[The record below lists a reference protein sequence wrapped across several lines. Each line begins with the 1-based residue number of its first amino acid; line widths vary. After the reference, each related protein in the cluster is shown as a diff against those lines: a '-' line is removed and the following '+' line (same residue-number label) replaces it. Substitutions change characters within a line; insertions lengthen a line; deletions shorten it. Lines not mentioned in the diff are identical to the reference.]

1 MEIITLI
8 ASSGII
14 NSLLVEHLYELYEK
28 KYEKFTYIIYFIIYT
43 VVIVFINLLKIP
55 LLNLLTNILFF
66 LFLDY
71 YFFIHENISDYFRDL
86 IYLFML
92 IMLDSIAFFLV
103 GSIYKSKKVV
113 NIFRS
118 LSSLLLVIF
127 FNTAIKKYVLK
138 TNMNSIPHVEI
149 ILYLFIT
156 IFPCL

>member
-14 NSLLVEHLYELYEK
+14 NFLLVEHLYELYEK
-28 KYEKFTYIIYFIIYT
+28 KYKKFTYIIYFIIYT

-55 LLNLLTNILFF
+55 LLNLLINILFF

-71 YFFIHENISDYFRDL
+71 YFFIHENISDYFRDF

-103 GSIYKSKKVV
+103 GSIYKSEKIV

-127 FNTAIKKYVLK
+127 FNTAKK
-138 TNMNSIPHVEI
+138 NM
-149 ILYLFIT
+149 F
-156 IFPCL
+156 